1 MPIPDFQSLM
11 LPLLELA
18 ADGRE
23 HSLSEAR
30 DALAER
36 LGVSEVKR
44 AELFPS
50 GRQAVYDSRVA
61 YLQRSRFDLAPCD
74 SGRAGGKTGNTQGR

>member
-11 LPLLELA
+11 LPLLEFA

-36 LGVSEVKR
+36 LGVGTTATYEVKR
-44 AELFPS
+44 
-50 GRQAVYDSRVA
+50 VDS
-61 YLQRSRFDLAPCD
+61 YYF
-74 SGRAGGKTGNTQGR
+74 GEE